1 MERAVSH
8 PDFAPAERAA
18 TDERSTVK
26 PAGNVLAD
34 LTKAR
39 LSAMVLVTTA
49 IGYALA
55 AFGETIAPWHL
66 VATLVGTALAAF
78 SASVFNQVIEANRD
92 RTMDRTRNRPIPSG
106 RVSRAQ
112 AIALGTVL
120 GIAGPA
126 LLWFAVNPLA
136 SLLAIASLVIYVAIY
151 TPLKPR
157 TTLNTIVGAVCGAL
171 PPMIGWAAITGGLE
185 AGAWILFLLL
195 FFWQIPHF
203 MALAWLYRDDYA
215 RGGFRMLPV
224 VDPSGERTGTIA
236 VLYAAALLPLGPL
249 AAIQGVSGWAF
260 AAEATALAVAF
271 TVLSWQMRQAPT
283 RRNARVLFFAS
294 LIYLPAVLGLML
306 ADRGNAPT
314 PSGYLRGATPTNAL
328 PALEVSAPAR
338 R

>member
-1 MERAVSH
+1 MDRAATH
-8 PDFAPAERAA
+8 AEFAPAEPASPEDRPA
-18 TDERSTVK
+18 VK
-26 PAGNVLAD
+26 PAGNVFAD

-55 AFGETIAPWHL
+55 SFGQPFAPWHL
-66 VATLVGTALAAF
+66 AATLVGTALAAF
-78 SASVFNQVIEANRD
+78 SASVFNQVIEAGRD
-92 RTMDRTRNRPIPSG
+92 VAMDRTRNRPIPSG
-106 RVSRAQ
+106 RISHAQ
-112 AIALGTVL
+112 AIGLGTVL
-120 GIAGPA
+120 GVAGPA
-126 LLWFAVNPLA
+126 LLWFVVNPLA

-195 FFWQIPHF
+195 FFWQVPHF

-224 VDPSGERTGTIA
+224 VDPTGRRTGTIA

-249 AAIQGVSGWAF
+249 AAMKGVSGWSF

-294 LIYLPAVLGLML
+294 LIYLPVVLGLML

-314 PSGYLRGATPTNAL
+314 PSTYLRGATP
-328 PALEVSAPAR
+328 ALEVPAAPHR